1 MSNIKY
7 ISEKIKKGES
17 VYLYEDLREVVME
30 ITPQY
35 KCYVKQ
41 KGGKAY
47 LIDST
52 TKTVADAELGGEII
66 NEEKYKNF

>member
-7 ISEKIKKGES
+7 IGEKINKGES
-17 VYLYEDLREVVME
+17 VYLYEDLREVVVE

-41 KGGKAY
+41 KGGEAY
-47 LIDST
+47 LIDNT
-52 TKTVADAELGGEII
+52 AKTVADAELGGEII
-66 NEEKYKNF
+66 TKEEYEIF